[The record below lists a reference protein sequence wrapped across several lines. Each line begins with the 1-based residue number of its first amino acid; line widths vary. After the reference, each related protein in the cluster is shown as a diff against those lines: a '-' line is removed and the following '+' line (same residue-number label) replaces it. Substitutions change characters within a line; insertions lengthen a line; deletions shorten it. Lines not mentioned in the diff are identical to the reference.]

1 MEGSALLADAV
12 IGDNFWRSLTL
23 DRQAPPRAGT
33 TPCNYDGSISSLCPT
48 SIPVLAL
55 NHDSL
60 LELKISP
67 AFDITYPKGQSRKE
81 KAFLLASKIANLS
94 KFHDYR
100 STCSLIL
107 MATFNMLLLLVYL
120 AEIIII
126 LNLGP
131 GSDFRFELWPDF

>member
-23 DRQAPPRAGT
+23 DRQAPPRDGT

-55 NHDSL
+55 NHNSL

-67 AFDITYPKGQSRKE
+67 AFDITYPKGQSGEGKSIP
-81 KAFLLASKIANLS
+81 ASLKNS
-94 KFHDYR
+94 Q
-100 STCSLIL
+100 LI
-107 MATFNMLLLLVYL
+107 
-120 AEIIII
+120 
-126 LNLGP
+126 
-131 GSDFRFELWPDF
+131 